1 MAQTIDIFRSS
12 TSGWL
17 RGTLAGWGTALL
29 FLAGPIGAVV
39 ASGTTETVNP
49 GWPLLLSAVALVI
62 VAVRWVED
70 RSTKYELTAD
80 RLILHRG
87 LINKSIDEVELYRV
101 KDVRIDFSIINQL
114 ADIGTLTLTTSDET
128 TRQQPLVLRN
138 IHRARA
144 RREALRT
151 RVEAARR
158 RRGVREFDMVDD
170 AVY

>member
-17 RGTLAGWGTALL
+17 RGTLAGWGTGLL
-29 FLAGPIGAVV
+29 FLAGPIGAVAV
-39 ASGTTETVNP
+39 SGTTDTVHP
-49 GWPLLLSAVALVI
+49 GLPLILSVVAIVI
-62 VAVRWVED
+62 GGLRWIED
-70 RSTKYELTAD
+70 RSTKYELTTD

-87 LINKSIDEVELYRV
+87 LVNKSIDEVELYRV
-101 KDVRIDFSIINQL
+101 KDVRIDFSLINQM

-128 TRQQPLVLRN
+128 TRAQPLVMRD

-144 RREALRT
+144 RREEVRT

-170 AVY
+170 VSF

>member
-29 FLAGPIGAVV
+29 FLAGPVGAVL

-49 GWPLLLSAVALVI
+49 AWPLILTAVALVI
-62 VAVRWVED
+62 IGLRWVED

-101 KDVRIDFSIINQL
+101 KDVRIDFSLINQM

-128 TRQQPLVLRN
+128 TRAQPLVMRDV
-138 IHRARA
+138 HRARA
-144 RREALRT
+144 RREELRT

-170 AVY
+170 AAY

>member
-39 ASGTTETVNP
+39 ASGTTKTVNP
-49 GWPLLLSAVALVI
+49 AWPLILSGIALAVI
-62 VAVRWVED
+62 AVRWVED
-70 RSTKYELTAD
+70 RSTKYELTSD

-101 KDVRIDFSIINQL
+101 KDVRIDFSLINQI

-128 TRQQPLVLRN
+128 TRTQPLVMRDV
-138 IHRARA
+138 HRARA
-144 RREALRT
+144 RREELRT

-158 RRGVREFDMVDD
+158 RRGVREFDMNDD
-170 AVY
+170 RAF